1 MMKRTTQDWV
11 DHFRW
16 NGSVAMRVPWHIG
29 PDLSD
34 AERASIAHSIQMFQL
49 GENSEGRHLMRY
61 ARVWAERIGDS
72 AYPEAIRMLIGEE
85 QRHAGVLGR
94 FMEMNGIARLKR
106 GCTDGIFWRAR
117 NMFGNLEISISVL
130 VTAEIIAKVYY
141 PALREAT
148 ESIVLRAI
156 CEQIYREEIAHVEFQ
171 TEQLARIR
179 EGRPAYAIF
188 ATRILHRLFF
198 YPTMIV
204 VGLSH
209 RLVLRRGGLSLWQFF
224 LRCRCEFVSDLA
236 AMKPHGHSPQR
247 KAPGT
252 ESTPIHRSR
261 RLLRELSCSFRLK
274 NKRKE
279 GLLAASGKDTRR

>member
-1 MMKRTTQDWV
+1 MKRTTQDWV

-34 AERASIAHSIQMFQL
+34 AERAAIAHSIQMFQL

-61 ARVWAERIGDS
+61 ARAWAERIGDP

-148 ESIVLRAI
+148 GSIVLRAI
-156 CEQIYREEIAHVEFQ
+156 CEQIHREEIAHVEFQ

-179 EGRPAYAIF
+179 EGRRACAIV
-188 ATRILHRLFF
+188 ATRVLHRLFF

-209 RLVLRRGGLSLWQFF
+209 RMALRRGGLTLWQFF
-224 LRCRCEFVSDLA
+224 TRCHREFARDLVAMEPLRN
-236 AMKPHGHSPQR
+236 SPQC
-247 KAPGT
+247 KAPGS
-252 ESTPIHRSR
+252 ESIPIHRSR
-261 RLLRELSCSFRLK
+261 SLLRELSRSFRLK
-274 NKRKE
+274 DKREE
-279 GLLAASGKDTRR
+279 GLLAASGKNTRL

>member
-1 MMKRTTQDWV
+1 MKQTTQDWV

-34 AERASIAHSIQMFQL
+34 AERAAIAHSIQMFQL

-61 ARVWAERIGDS
+61 ARVWAERIGDPD
-72 AYPEAIRMLIGEE
+72 YPEAIRMLIGEE

-94 FMEMNGIARLKR
+94 FMEMNRIARLKR

-117 NMFGNLEISISVL
+117 NMFGSLEISISVL

-148 ESIVLRAI
+148 GSIVLRAI

-179 EGRPAYAIF
+179 EGRPACAIL
-188 ATRILHRLFF
+188 ATRVLHRMFF
-198 YPTMIV
+198 YPTMLV

-209 RLVLRRGGLSLWQFF
+209 RIALRRGGLSLWQFF
-224 LRCRCEFVSDLA
+224 SRCRREFVRDLV
-236 AMKPHGHSPQR
+236 AMEPQGHSPQYN
-247 KAPGT
+247 ALGT
-252 ESTPIHRSR
+252 ESRH
-261 RLLRELSCSFRLK
+261 
-274 NKRKE
+274 
-279 GLLAASGKDTRR
+279 